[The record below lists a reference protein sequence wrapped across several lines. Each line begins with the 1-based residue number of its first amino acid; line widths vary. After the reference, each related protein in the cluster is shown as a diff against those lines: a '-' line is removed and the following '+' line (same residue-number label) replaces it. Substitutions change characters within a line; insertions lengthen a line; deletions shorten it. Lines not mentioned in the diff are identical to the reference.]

1 MDILKVSSTSESRAL
16 AGAIAGVVREQGRV
30 ELQAI
35 GAAAV
40 NQATKAIAI
49 ARGFLELDGF
59 DMVMIPIFTKVDI
72 ADQEKTAVK
81 LIVEQRQSS

>member
-1 MDILKVSSTSESRAL
+1 MDILRVSSSSRSRAL

-59 DMVMIPIFTKVDI
+59 DMVMIPTFTKVDI

-81 LIVEQRQSS
+81 LIVEQRQTS

>member
-1 MDILKVSSTSESRAL
+1 MDILRVSSSSRSRAL
-16 AGAIAGVVREQGRV
+16 AGAIAGMVREQGRV

-81 LIVEQRQSS
+81 LIVEQRQLS

>member
-1 MDILKVSSTSESRAL
+1 MDILRVSSSSRSRAL

-81 LIVEQRQSS
+81 LIVEQRQLS